1 LCQLKG
7 AVLDVLRIPPGELL
21 ALLVAIGFAAG
32 LNVYAT
38 VAALGLL
45 ARFAHIPLPPG
56 LQLLQGWPVIAASTV
71 LFVIEFFADKIPAFD
86 LIWNA
91 LHTFIRVPLAG
102 LLAYRATSQL
112 SPEHQLLATLI
123 GAAVALI
130 AHGGKTAARAAV
142 TPSPEPFSNIT
153 LSLGE
158 DVLAVSLTWLATRHP
173 YVAGVLAASFA
184 LVIALLTRLVIRA
197 MRALFRGAE
206 QQFAG

>member
-1 LCQLKG
+1 MI
-7 AVLDVLRIPPGELL
+7 DVLQMPPGELL

-38 VAALGLL
+38 TAVLGLL
-45 ARFAHIPLPPG
+45 GRFGHLPLPPG
-56 LQLLQGWPVIAASTV
+56 LQLLETWPVIAASTT

-91 LHTFIRVPLAG
+91 LHTFVRVPVAG

-112 SPEHQLLATLI
+112 SPEHQLLATLF
-123 GAAVALI
+123 GAAVALA

-158 DVLAVSLTWLATRHP
+158 DVVAIGLTWLATQHP
-173 YVAGVLAASFA
+173 YVAGSLAAG
-184 LVIALLTRLVIRA
+184 LVVVIVILTRWVIRA
-197 MRALFRGAE
+197 LRALFRGAE
-206 QQFAG
+206 QELAG